1 MGSNRAWSE
10 GELELL
16 EISVNSYPTEMIT
29 KKINRFN
36 RKHKTGVIRTKNA
49 IEVKIN
55 RMGYSQ
61 LATEDNMSAREWARS
76 LRLNS
81 CRVQGWIRKQELQ
94 AIKGCNYWI
103 ISKKDM
109 IEFAN
114 RRPELLASVSED
126 ILLYY
131 FGESLTHFI
140 LSKKEKCPPLSV
152 RYQIRRTDT
161 GLIYSS
167 LTKAAKDLG
176 MNRHSVR
183 NEAKRNGWL
192 RFA

>member
-1 MGSNRAWSE
+1 MASNKAWSE
-10 GELELL
+10 SELELL
-16 EISVNSYPTEMIT
+16 EILVNIYPPEMIT
-29 KKINRFN
+29 GKINKFN
-36 RKHKTGVIRTKNA
+36 RKHKTGVTRTKNA
-49 IEVKIN
+49 VEVKIN
-55 RMGYSQ
+55 RIGYSQ

-76 LRLNS
+76 LGVNS
-81 CRVQGWIRKQELQ
+81 YRVQGWIRKQGLQ

-103 ISKKDM
+103 ISKNNM

-114 RRPELLASVSED
+114 KRPELLAVVSKD

-140 LSKKEKCPPLSV
+140 LSKNKMSPPMSV
-152 RYQIRRTDT
+152 RYKIKRTDT

-192 RFA
+192 KFV